1 MLSKQLSMEI
11 SKTVNACEKFCL
23 QDAVYFQDQ
32 TKPVNGYRSLPAIQT
47 IFGELES
54 HKMVLECLAEQC
66 DYFAREVSL
75 QLYIPHLTLR

>member
-1 MLSKQLSMEI
+1 MEL

-23 QDAVYFQDQ
+23 QYAVYFQDQ
-32 TKPVNGYRSLPAIQT
+32 TEPANGYRSLPSIQI

-54 HKMVLECLAEQC
+54 QKITIECLAEEC

-75 QLYIPHLTLR
+75 QLYIPHLPPR